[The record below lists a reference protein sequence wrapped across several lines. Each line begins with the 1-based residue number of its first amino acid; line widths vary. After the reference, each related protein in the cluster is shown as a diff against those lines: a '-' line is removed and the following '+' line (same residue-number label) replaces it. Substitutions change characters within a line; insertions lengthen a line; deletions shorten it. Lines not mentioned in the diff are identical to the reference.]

1 MTPTTTL
8 PVLVTSLKPVLFK
21 FNLKKPFSVSPEN
34 LEDFDAVIFHIRD
47 MNDGEMPVPNQALS
61 NLLNFLSIFL
71 KSIYA
76 NPVNF
81 AFVWV
86 PVTWDKVVKV

>member
-1 MTPTTTL
+1 M
-8 PVLVTSLKPVLFK
+8 
-21 FNLKKPFSVSPEN
+21 SPEN

-71 KSIYA
+71 KSISYC
-76 NPVNF
+76 
-81 AFVWV
+81 
-86 PVTWDKVVKV
+86 VKFRIGLMN